1 MSHDSPSRDEAVAK
15 VRELVEG
22 ERTAMLTTIGEQG
35 RIVSRPMATQDVEFD
50 GDVWFFADRQSP
62 KVAEIQADPRVNV
75 TWTPDGSWV
84 SLAGTAELVEDMD
97 KKRELWDAGTKA
109 WLQCEVDDP
118 KVALIRVE
126 GESAEYWDSP
136 GGASTVLSIL
146 KGAVTGNRP
155 EPGDNEQV
163 RL

>member
-62 KVAEIQADPRVNV
+62 KVAEIQADPRVQAV
-75 TWTPDGSWV
+75 YLGQ
-84 SLAGTAELVEDMD
+84 EDEAD
-97 KKRELWDAGTKA
+97 
-109 WLQCEVDDP
+109 
-118 KVALIRVE
+118 
-126 GESAEYWDSP
+126 
-136 GGASTVLSIL
+136 AST
-146 KGAVTGNRP
+146 P
-155 EPGDNEQV
+155 EPQEGAA
-163 RL
+163 